1 MAACASDDGG
11 KSAAITTVPVATTAA
26 APSTAPS
33 STDPS
38 STAPSSTTAAPLDDD
53 PAADAPFVEGC
64 DRSTIGEESG
74 PLAVAYG
81 VTDGRL
87 DDTPCFG
94 EASSVVE
101 SAWFDLAIVTPPS
114 LISGVTIVA
123 GFDDR
128 DSDTLAFAGPVA
140 NDSDDHL
147 IAIGMFSASDD
158 PDELRLTMAH
168 ELAHVFTQT
177 PDQIEVA
184 RFGSEC
190 DTFFNGFGCFQPD
203 AYMTAWI
210 DQFWSPA
217 EIDSLPSGFGVDITG
232 GEERCDVDPGYP
244 GSYAASHP
252 EEDFAESFSA
262 YVFDVDLPPAFAERE
277 AFFDAYPEFAAM
289 RRSVQRTG
297 LPAPP
302 GNFDECG

>member
-1 MAACASDDGG
+1 M
-11 KSAAITTVPVATTAA
+11 IVA
-26 APSTAPS
+26 
-33 STDPS
+33 
-38 STAPSSTTAAPLDDD
+38 
-53 PAADAPFVEGC
+53 GC
-64 DRSTIGEESG
+64 NRATIGEESG

-87 DDTPCFG
+87 DDVPCFG
-94 EASSVVE
+94 DASANVE
-101 SAWFDLAIVTPPS
+101 SAWFELAIVTPPE
-114 LISGVTIVA
+114 LIQGVTLVA
-123 GFDDR
+123 GFDDQN
-128 DSDTLAFAGPVA
+128 SDTLAYAGPIG

-147 IAIGMFSASDD
+147 IAIGMWSADDD

-184 RFGSEC
+184 RFGSDC

-210 DQFWSPA
+210 DQFWTPV
-217 EIDSLPSGFGVDITG
+217 EIASLPSDFGVDIEG
-232 GEERCDVDPGYP
+232 GEDRCDLDGGFP

-262 YVFDVDLPPAFAERE
+262 YVFAVELAPEFSER
-277 AFFDAYPEFAAM
+277 ASFFEQYPEFVAM
-289 RRSVQRTG
+289 RRAVSRLDIPT
-297 LPAPP
+297 PP
-302 GNFDECG
+302 GNFGPCG